1 MNEKQG
7 KAQQERER
15 ERAEANYT
23 AWSSRLLLEYVLDSR
38 QKIELKKLKKEKIK
52 RKDRIGEPWRA
63 GSVDRSMHNRWTG
76 FPLVCPAIPLEV

>member
-38 QKIELKKLKKEKIK
+38 QKIELKKIKKGKNQEK
-52 RKDRIGEPWRA
+52 RPDWRA
-63 GSVDRSMHNRWTG
+63 VEGGIGGSIDAQ
-76 FPLVCPAIPLEV
+76 PLDWLPSRLPRYSS